1 MQSKRRDLL
10 QESDTIIRQMN
21 KVHFIKYLVLIKKE
35 KIKKEDRPELL
46 YELAN
51 VNNTQAL

>member
-1 MQSKRRDLL
+1 MQSKRSDLL